1 MNWSE
6 FTRIFSDCVLEGNKI
21 IIQSKLHEVIEFVI
35 NQYPYNML
43 KEITAL
49 DKGEE
54 GIELVYHL
62 YSVDDEEDLFISITT
77 KGEVQ
82 TVTDI
87 FKSAQADENEIY
99 DMFGIKFIGN
109 ENLKRLYMPEDWD
122 GHPLKKDYVEDDTR
136 LAWNDS
142 HKS

>member
-1 MNWSE
+1 MDWNE
-6 FTRIFSDCVLEGNKI
+6 FTRIFSDCKLAGNKI
-21 IIQSKLHEVIEFVI
+21 IIGSKLHEVINFVI
-35 NQYPYNML
+35 NEYPYNML

-49 DKGEE
+49 DKGGE
-54 GIELVYHL
+54 GIELIYHL
-62 YSVDDEEDLFISITT
+62 YSVDDEEDLFISM
-77 KGEVQ
+77 
-82 TVTDI
+82 TVKDEAESVVDI

-109 ENLKRLYMPEDWD
+109 ENLKRLYMPEDWE

-142 HKS
+142 HQS